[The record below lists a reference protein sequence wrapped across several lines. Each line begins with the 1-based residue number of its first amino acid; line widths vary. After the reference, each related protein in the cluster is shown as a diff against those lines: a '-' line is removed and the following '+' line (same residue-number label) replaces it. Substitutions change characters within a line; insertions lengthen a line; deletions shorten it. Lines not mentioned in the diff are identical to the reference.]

1 MTTEI
6 SPNSNQPYSETSDL
20 PFPRVT
26 LSQHVK
32 ELIIQAILRG
42 EYKPGDRIVETNLA
56 RRLGI
61 STAPVREAIRELI
74 TMGFLEAQP
83 YRGAIVRSFS
93 PQDLWEY
100 RTVRASLES
109 LAARQAAPR
118 IKEADVDRL
127 QGILEQMI
135 LAAQNK
141 EMENV
146 IQLDNKFHEAILQI
160 TENKLLH
167 QVWKTLEF
175 GVWTM
180 MMYRL
185 GQYDVN
191 FLASRHKDVLDGL
204 KTRDPEMAAKAMHH
218 HIEDLGQT
226 PES

>member
-1 MTTEI
+1 
-6 SPNSNQPYSETSDL
+6 
-20 PFPRVT
+20 
-26 LSQHVK
+26 
-32 ELIIQAILRG
+32 
-42 EYKPGDRIVETNLA
+42 
-56 RRLGI
+56 
-61 STAPVREAIRELI
+61 
-74 TMGFLEAQP
+74 
-83 YRGAIVRSFS
+83 
-93 PQDLWEY
+93 
-100 RTVRASLES
+100 
-109 LAARQAAPR
+109 
-118 IKEADVDRL
+118 
-127 QGILEQMI
+127 
-135 LAAQNK
+135 
-141 EMENV
+141 
-146 IQLDNKFHEAILQI
+146 LQI